1 MNFLRRL
8 FFNIWYYQSGIFQT
22 PPWDTGISPPEL
34 INYLESH
41 TPGLALDLGCGT
53 GTNVITMAEYGWQVT
68 GVDFARRAISK
79 ARDKAIHAG
88 VDVDLRVDD
97 VTRLNGLS
105 GPFDLIL
112 DMGCYH
118 SLPEKDRLAYIHNV
132 KRLLGSNGTYVM
144 YGFYKDKSSSGTG
157 ITNSDLETLSAHF
170 LLKNRVEGTERG
182 HRPSVWLWFRSIT
195 EDTEIRPTQLKNLN

>member
-68 GVDFARRAISK
+68 GVDFVRRAISK

-88 VDVDLRVDD
+88 SNFPNFVSPLWFHAPA
-97 VTRLNGLS
+97 
-105 GPFDLIL
+105 PF
-112 DMGCYH
+112 H
-118 SLPEKDRLAYIHNV
+118 RNW
-132 KRLLGSNGTYVM
+132 
-144 YGFYKDKSSSGTG
+144 
-157 ITNSDLETLSAHF
+157 TN
-170 LLKNRVEGTERG
+170 
-182 HRPSVWLWFRSIT
+182 RPSSVYNYLWF
-195 EDTEIRPTQLKNLN
+195 